1 MAVVKPEIKTTEYEM
16 FSRYRE
22 TGDIALRDEI
32 VSSYIYIAEIL
43 SRKFINR
50 GVEYDDIFQVACM
63 GILYAVERFDP
74 DKGVKFATYATPT
87 VMGEIRK
94 YFRDKGNFIRI
105 PRRLYE
111 IFYKAEKI
119 KRVSSEISQEEIA
132 RILNIPEKLLENV
145 YEVGDTSFIKS
156 LEYEA
161 YADGELNFSNLI
173 GIEDSNFLMIEDK
186 DFIKYCMSRLSADER
201 KFIEYRYY
209 DEKSQKEISEIKEKI
224 MEDYKKEFIE
234 FMMESDVLRFG
245 DFVTKSGRNTPYFV
259 NTGNFRTGKQIA
271 TLGKFYAALIKE
283 NCGDNFDCMFG
294 PAYKGIPLATA
305 AAGALYNEYKID
317 KPYFFNRKEE
327 KDHGEGGSLVGY
339 KPQDG
344 DKVIIIEDVITAGTA
359 VRETMP
365 ILKNAANVE
374 VKDMFISVNRCE
386 VGQNPE
392 KTTIME
398 VMEDFG
404 INVHAIITVQDIY
417 EYLKQDGSYGDILT
431 KMKEYMDTYCVF

>member
-1 MAVVKPEIKTTEYEM
+1 MLTE
-16 FSRYRE
+16 
-22 TGDIALRDEI
+22 
-32 VSSYIYIAEIL
+32 
-43 SRKFINR
+43 K
-50 GVEYDDIFQVACM
+50 
-63 GILYAVERFDP
+63 
-74 DKGVKFATYATPT
+74 
-87 VMGEIRK
+87 
-94 YFRDKGNFIRI
+94 
-105 PRRLYE
+105 
-111 IFYKAEKI
+111 
-119 KRVSSEISQEEIA
+119 
-132 RILNIPEKLLENV
+132 
-145 YEVGDTSFIKS
+145 
-156 LEYEA
+156 
-161 YADGELNFSNLI
+161 
-173 GIEDSNFLMIEDK
+173 
-186 DFIKYCMSRLSADER
+186 
-201 KFIEYRYY
+201 
-209 DEKSQKEISEIKEKI
+209 
-224 MEDYKKEFIE
+224 KKEFIE
-234 FMMESDVLRFG
+234 FMMKSDVLRFG

-271 TLGKFYAALIKE
+271 TLGKFYAALIKK